1 MTERR
6 LYDFGRFR
14 LDGGERVLSRDGQ
27 PVALPPKDLDTLLV
41 LVENRGHIVE
51 KEELLRR
58 VWPDAFVEEGNL
70 ARRISNLRS
79 VLGDNGDG
87 QHFIDTVPK
96 RGYRFVA
103 TVVESAGSADLAAKE
118 ASESSA
124 SRPVAEGVASPMER
138 RLAWK
143 WYAAVAAMVLAGAAS
158 GYRFWRGAPPVT
170 PRRIMVAILPV
181 DNMSGSAEYDYVT

>member
-79 VLGDNGDG
+79 VLGEDADG
-87 QHFIDTVPK
+87 RQFIDTVPK

-103 TVVESAGSADLAAKE
+103 EVVERNGQLALEGTAERSA
-118 ASESSA
+118 
-124 SRPVAEGVASPMER
+124 VAEPAAGEARASKKRRALWGV
-138 RLAWK
+138 
-143 WYAAVAAMVLAGAAS
+143 VAGGLAGVVFSAVVGFCGLA
-158 GYRFWRGAPPVT
+158 GGPPPAPH
-170 PRRIMVAILPV
+170 RRIGAGL
-181 DNMSGSAEYDYVT
+181 ALR